1 VVNVPEYHRAKG
13 RYGFEDVSKTTG
25 NCAGAFVNAGACAT
39 RYSDLK
45 AAVRGHIYG

>member
-25 NCAGAFVNAGACAT
+25 NCAGAFVNVGARTT
-39 RYSDLK
+39 RCSDLK